1 MERLDLKLASHNCPS
16 LGIAKSIKYSLSH
29 NLFDTKAI
37 LYLEKFNISPE
48 SNLNKIATTLRRLTI
63 TTLRENECAYSLYTM
78 SKKDTF
84 LDEIN
89 QLEKSCSYSSEI
101 FNCIPLA
108 ICNIL
113 KMQIIIFTGMMNIPI
128 IPLNPT
134 EKVTIKQPMYLAYD
148 HQYSYQFYPLCK
160 SINVVHHSLV
170 ATNNDT
176 NIKQSCRCG
185 QGAKKRM
192 SNTVSCDSFR
202 AGCPCFRA
210 IQCCGQ
216 YCKCIGCKNPY
227 GQQIKSDSPDVPHVP
242 IKRTRRPHQLST
254 RQIRDEEFYKERE
267 TSAQLKE
274 KWSLFEEIL
283 LTHLMR
289 LMIEV
294 DDFDINALNDQYQ
307 VISSYANENV
317 SGRYLGNKDLSDVT
331 KKFFNV
337 IEQDKAFQ
345 IMLKKQVQLNNF

>member
-1 MERLDLKLASHNCPS
+1 M
-16 LGIAKSIKYSLSH
+16 
-29 NLFDTKAI
+29 
-37 LYLEKFNISPE
+37 
-48 SNLNKIATTLRRLTI
+48 
-63 TTLRENECAYSLYTM
+63 
-78 SKKDTF
+78 
-84 LDEIN
+84 
-89 QLEKSCSYSSEI
+89 
-101 FNCIPLA
+101 
-108 ICNIL
+108 
-113 KMQIIIFTGMMNIPI
+113 
-128 IPLNPT
+128 
-134 EKVTIKQPMYLAYD
+134 V
-148 HQYSYQFYPLCK
+148 
-160 SINVVHHSLV
+160 
-170 ATNNDT
+170 
-176 NIKQSCRCG
+176 
-185 QGAKKRM
+185 
-192 SNTVSCDSFR
+192 
-202 AGCPCFRA
+202 
-210 IQCCGQ
+210 
-216 YCKCIGCKNPY
+216 KCIGCKNPY
-227 GQQIKSDSPDVPHVP
+227 GQQFKSDRPDVPHVP